1 MLSLF
6 ARVRVRFRLEREGV
20 DISEFECIV
29 GLIQRE
35 RVDLK
40 E

>member
-1 MLSLF
+1 MLLSLF

-20 DISEFECIV
+20 ECIV